1 MKKEG
6 LFFGAFLSLISLVG
20 FVKAQS
26 TLSDIFSGIDP
37 TLITLAILFVIF
49 FAVLYFSTSKM
60 FKGNKT
66 IAAVISLALSLLIV
80 YWVNQS
86 ADIGGLFAGLG
97 ISGDTLYT
105 LGSVLLIVFLI
116 FLFIKLKSKALF
128 ILSGIFIIAGVT
140 NLVYETTAALAI
152 GILLGVVAIILAIK
166 KKHSGATSQGITP
179 SKNIIKNKYN
189 TRNIYNQVRQE
200 KRAEEDKERNREKE
214 IANLKNKSR
223 NDEEMA
229 RQEERREEQQQQQMI
244 AQEKRAEQQIEQK
257 ETSLISTDI
266 NSLMRS
272 YNALNQTYNEI
283 YNRNPSDPKL
293 RDLMNDMIRI
303 RDEMIRI
310 KRGQR

>member
-1 MKKEG
+1 
-6 LFFGAFLSLISLVG
+6 
-20 FVKAQS
+20 
-26 TLSDIFSGIDP
+26 
-37 TLITLAILFVIF
+37 
-49 FAVLYFSTSKM
+49 M

-140 NLVYETTAALAI
+140 NLVYETTSFSYWD
-152 GILLGVVAIILAIK
+152 LLGVVAIILAIK

-244 AQEKRAEQQIEQK
+244 AQEREQNKTNRTKRDK
-257 ETSLISTDI
+257 
-266 NSLMRS
+266 S
-272 YNALNQTYNEI
+272 Y
-283 YNRNPSDPKL
+283 
-293 RDLMNDMIRI
+293 
-303 RDEMIRI
+303 
-310 KRGQR
+310 